1 VDIFESERGDDN
13 MLILEDAMDPCDFC
27 KLPIEK
33 NPLIF
38 KGLKYH
44 GHHYHCAKCLKQL
57 DHTAREIDSELYCF
71 PCFEKI
77 NSKVCGACRKP
88 ILGTS
93 VSALGKMFHTEH
105 FIW

>member
-1 VDIFESERGDDN
+1 
-13 MLILEDAMDPCDFC
+13 MDPCDFC

-33 NPLIF
+33 NPLLF

-71 PCFEKI
+71 PCYEKI
-77 NSKVCGACRKP
+77 NSKMCGACRKP